1 MAKSLK
7 SKFKRAFRAIKRTDP
22 NSVFKQAD
30 DLRLQ
35 RLSAKLKASALKP
48 RQRTDKEE
56 WERKQDGYETEEED
70 KDGQAAGTDK
80 KADAEDKVAD
90 EMAVDGQDNQAETSE
105 ASPKPKVST
114 SGPRMTRR
122 EVFRTE
128 KKFMVRPTPKT
139 VFPAR
144 GEKKRTGLGR
154 SRSKR

>member
-7 SKFKRAFRAIKRTDP
+7 SKSKRAFRAIKRTDP

-48 RQRTDKEE
+48 RERTDKEE
-56 WERKQDGYETEEED
+56 WERKQDGYETEEE
-70 KDGQAAGTDK
+70 GEGEQAAPK
-80 KADAEDKVAD
+80 DAKTEDKVVD
-90 EMAVDGQDNQAETSE
+90 EMAVDGEQAETSE
-105 ASPKPKVST
+105 PAPKQKIST

-128 KKFMVRPTPKT
+128 KNFMVRPTPKT